1 MAMHPW
7 VTNVVMPIF
16 ALTNAGVRRGTDR
29 STGGGLVIVGT
40 AVALVAGKPLG
51 VVGEL
56 GHGAGWA
63 GAPCS
68 GRFVGGLPVGMVA
81 ASVLPCRSS
90 SQCSPSPVKSC

>member
-16 ALTNAGVRRGTDR
+16 ALTNAGVSLRGTDL
-29 STGGGLVIVGT
+29 STGGGLVMVGT

-51 VVGEL
+51 FVG
-56 GHGAGWA
+56 ASSRCGWA

-68 GRFVGGLPVGMVA
+68 GRFV
-81 ASVLPCRSS
+81 
-90 SQCSPSPVKSC
+90 